1 MSGAISLK
9 LWRLISSKRLQT
21 HRSPPAAA
29 AAADFAVISALSRDT
44 QTLRGG

>member
-29 AAADFAVISALSRDT
+29 AADFAVISALSRDT